1 MENFIERVIV
11 VVVMMQSC
19 NSCTVWYCPDC
30 HKEVEGTTNE
40 GLDITLFDALHTM
53 HNGKFLHLPIV
64 DQGNTIDLHIVTCD
78 CIIACGLWLPCYLH
92 WHVTAHAL
100 GSFFLFNLF
109 LHLNRAWWLMWVYL
123 EKLRHIGCDTDV
135 LLQQHKKFAMSI
147 LQPDFCGKSMNRV
160 WLVVLHVTGWI

>member
-1 MENFIERVIV
+1 
-11 VVVMMQSC
+11 
-19 NSCTVWYCPDC
+19 
-30 HKEVEGTTNE
+30 
-40 GLDITLFDALHTM
+40 LDITLFDALHTM